1 MIHRNHPSLA
11 FSKRHNQGFTLV
23 EMLTVVGIVALLI
36 ALATPALVDVIRSTR
51 LSSAGDSL
59 LNRMTLAQQEAIARS
74 REVEMRFYKYPNADT
89 DRPTQPFFYAYQVV
103 ETPSGAD
110 ARAISE
116 PYYIESG
123 IVLADK
129 REVSPLLQ
137 TTLAQQKQPRSDNF
151 IFSPGNGIS
160 PDSVQYAAMRF
171 YPDGSCRMLNQDDP
185 DSLTTESGAAMAY
198 ITPTLDKSFFT
209 LVEWQDVMLPT
220 IPPKNFYCIQIDAY
234 TGKARVYRP

>member
-1 MIHRNHPSLA
+1 MLHQRKTSPARRRPRPS
-11 FSKRHNQGFTLV
+11 GFTLV
-23 EMLTVVGIVALLI
+23 EMLTVVGIIGLLI

-59 LNRMTLAQQEAIARS
+59 LNRLTLAQQEAVARS

-89 DRPTQPFFYAYQVV
+89 DRPTQPCFFAYQVV

-110 ARAISE
+110 ASAISE

-137 TTLAQQKQPRSDNF
+137 TVMPQQKQAVSQNF
-151 IFSPGNGIS
+151 IFTPGNGVS
-160 PDSVQYAAMRF
+160 PESVEYAALRF
-171 YPDGSCRMLNQDDP
+171 YPDGTCRMLNKDDP
-185 DSLTTESGAAMAY
+185 DSVTSATGAATAF
-198 ITPTLDKSFFT
+198 ITPPLNQSFFT
-209 LVEWQDVMLPT
+209 LLEWQDIDLPT
-220 IPPKNFYCIQIDAY
+220 IPPKNYYCIQIDAY
-234 TGKARVYRP
+234 TGKARIYRP

>member
-1 MIHRNHPSLA
+1 MKPQNHRHLTLE
-11 FSKRHNQGFTLV
+11 KRKQEGFTLV
-23 EMLTVVGIVALLI
+23 EMLTVVGIIALLI

-74 REVEMRFYKYPNADT
+74 REVEMRFYKFPNADT

-110 ARAISE
+110 ALAISE

-129 REVSPLLQ
+129 QEVSPLLQ
-137 TTLAQQKQPRSDNF
+137 TTMPQQKQQRSGSF
-151 IFSPGNGIS
+151 VFSPGNGIS

-185 DSLTTESGAAMAY
+185 SAVSTESQAARAY
-198 ITPTLDKSFFT
+198 ITPTLDQSFFT
-209 LVEWQDVMLPT
+209 LVEWQDAMLPT

>member
-1 MIHRNHPSLA
+1 MSPHCIANPASSRCKPSA
-11 FSKRHNQGFTLV
+11 FTLV

-51 LSSAGDSL
+51 LSAAGDGL

-74 REVEMRFYKYPNADT
+74 REVEMRFYKYPDTQT
-89 DRPTQPFFYAYQVV
+89 DRPTRPCFFAYQVV

-116 PYYIESG
+116 PYYVESG

-137 TTLAQQKQPRSDNF
+137 TVMPQQKQPTSQSF
-151 IFSPGNGIS
+151 IFTPGSGVSPE
-160 PDSVQYAAMRF
+160 SVEYAALRF
-171 YPDGSCRMLNQDDP
+171 YPDGSCRMLNKTDP
-185 DSLTTESGAAMAY
+185 NSVTSSTGAATAF
-198 ITPTLDKSFFT
+198 ITPTLDLSFFT
-209 LVEWQDVMLPT
+209 LVEWKDVELPS
-220 IPPKNFYCIQIDAY
+220 IPPRNFYCIQIDAY